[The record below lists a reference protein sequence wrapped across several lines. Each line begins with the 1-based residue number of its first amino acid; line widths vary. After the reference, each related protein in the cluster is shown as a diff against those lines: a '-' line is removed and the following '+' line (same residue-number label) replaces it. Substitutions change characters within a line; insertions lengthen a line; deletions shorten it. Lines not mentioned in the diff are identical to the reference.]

1 MKVGI
6 SMLETPQKV
15 AVGRAHSKLILIG
28 EHSVVYGQPAIA
40 FPFKQIEV
48 KVTVKN
54 IGGNAIQIESP
65 FYQGPI
71 EQIPEKMEGIGD
83 CVIQTLKALE
93 KHSSGLHIQIA
104 SSIPIGRGLGSSA
117 AIAIALVRG
126 LFAFFNQKLSN
137 SQLMTLVERAEK
149 FAHGT
154 PSGIDMMAASS
165 ANPIWFQKQ
174 QEVESVKIGTP
185 FHLVIADSG
194 RVGDTYSAVK
204 SIRDKYESK
213 PEIIEES
220 ITLLGKLAQEVR
232 VALAAGN
239 PQKVGDNLNQAHQL
253 LSLLGVSDRGLDG
266 LVKAARTAG
275 ALGAKLTGGGRGGCI
290 LALVE
295 NEQLGEKV
303 AAALLHAGAAQTWQ
317 YTIAKC

>member
-48 KVTVKN
+48 KVTVKS
-54 IGGNAIQIESP
+54 IGGNTIHIESP

-83 CVIQTLKALE
+83 CVIQTLKVLE
-93 KHSSGLHIQIA
+93 QRSLGLKIQIA

-126 LFAFFNQKLSN
+126 LFAFFNQKLQH
-137 SQLMTLVERAEK
+137 SQLMALVERAEK

-165 ANPIWFQKQ
+165 SNPIWFQKQ
-174 QEVESVKIGTP
+174 QEVESVKIGAP
-185 FHLVIADSG
+185 FHLVVADSG

-204 SIRDKYESK
+204 SIRDKYEMK
-213 PEIIEES
+213 PEKIEES
-220 ITLLGKLAQEVR
+220 ITLLGKWTEEVR
-232 VALAAGN
+232 LGLAVGDY
-239 PQKVGDNLNQAHQL
+239 QKVGEKLNLAHHHL
-253 LSLLGVSDRGLDG
+253 ALLGVSDEGLDY
-266 LVKAARTAG
+266 LVDTARAAG
-275 ALGAKLTGGGRGGCI
+275 AIGAKLTGGGRGGCI

-295 NEQLGEKV
+295 NETIGKKV
-303 AAALLHAGAAQTWQ
+303 EEALIEAGAARTWQ

>member
-1 MKVGI
+1 
-6 SMLETPQKV
+6 MLETPQKV

-48 KVTVKN
+48 KVTVKS
-54 IGGNAIQIESP
+54 IGGNTIHIESP

-83 CVIQTLKALE
+83 CVIQTLKVLE
-93 KHSSGLHIQIA
+93 QRSSGLKIQIA

-126 LFAFFNQKLSN
+126 LFAFFNQKLQH
-137 SQLMTLVERAEK
+137 SQLMALVERAEK

-174 QEVESVKIGTP
+174 QEVESVKIGAP
-185 FHLVIADSG
+185 FHLVVADSG

-204 SIRDKYESK
+204 SIRDKYEMK
-213 PEIIEES
+213 PEKIEES
-220 ITLLGKLAQEVR
+220 ITLLGKWTEEVR
-232 VALAAGN
+232 LGLAVGDY
-239 PQKVGDNLNQAHQL
+239 QKVGEKLNLAHHHL
-253 LSLLGVSDRGLDG
+253 ALLGVSDEGLDY
-266 LVKAARTAG
+266 LVDTARAAG
-275 ALGAKLTGGGRGGCI
+275 AIGAKLTGGGRGGCI

-295 NEQLGEKV
+295 NETIGKKV
-303 AAALLHAGAAQTWQ
+303 AEALIEAGAARTWQ

>member
-48 KVTVKN
+48 KVTVKS
-54 IGGNAIQIESP
+54 IGGNTIHIESP

-83 CVIQTLKALE
+83 CVIQTLKVLE
-93 KHSSGLHIQIA
+93 QRSLGLKIQIA

-126 LFAFFNQKLSN
+126 LFAFFNQKLQH
-137 SQLMTLVERAEK
+137 SQLMALVERAEK

-174 QEVESVKIGTP
+174 QEVESVKIGAP
-185 FHLVIADSG
+185 FHLVVADSG

-204 SIRDKYESK
+204 SIRDKYEMK
-213 PEIIEES
+213 PEKIEES
-220 ITLLGKLAQEVR
+220 ITLLGKWTEEVR
-232 VALAAGN
+232 LGLAVGDY
-239 PQKVGDNLNQAHQL
+239 QKVGEKLNLAHHHL
-253 LSLLGVSDRGLDG
+253 ALLGVSDEGLDY
-266 LVKAARTAG
+266 LVDTARAAG
-275 ALGAKLTGGGRGGCI
+275 AIGAKLTGGGRGGCI

-295 NEQLGEKV
+295 NETIGKKV
-303 AAALLHAGAAQTWQ
+303 AEALIEAGAARTWQ

>member
-48 KVTVKN
+48 KVTVKT
-54 IGGNAIQIESP
+54 IGGNTIQIESP

-83 CVIQTLKALE
+83 CVIQTLKVLE
-93 KHSSGLHIQIA
+93 KRSSGLHIRIA

-126 LFAFFNQKLSN
+126 LFAFFNQSLKD
-137 SQLMTLVERAEK
+137 SQLMALVERAEK

-174 QEVESVKIGTP
+174 QEVEMVKIGAP
-185 FHLVIADSG
+185 FHLVVADSG
-194 RVGDTYSAVK
+194 RIGDTYSAVK
-204 SIRDKYESK
+204 SIRDKYERK
-213 PEIIEES
+213 PKQIEES
-220 ITLLGKLAQEVR
+220 ITLLGKLTEDVR
-232 VALAAGN
+232 LGLAVGDY
-239 PQKVGDNLNQAHQL
+239 QKVGDKLNQAHQQ
-253 LSLLGVSDRGLDG
+253 LSLLGVSDLGLDG
-266 LVKAARTAG
+266 LVEAARTAG
-275 ALGAKLTGGGRGGCI
+275 AVGAKLTGGGRGGCI

-295 NEQLGEKV
+295 NETIGKKV
-303 AAALLHAGAAQTWQ
+303 ADALVQAGATQTWQ

>member
-1 MKVGI
+1 
-6 SMLETPQKV
+6 MLETPQKV

-48 KVTVKN
+48 KVTVKS
-54 IGGNAIQIESP
+54 IGGNTIHIESP

-83 CVIQTLKALE
+83 CVIQTLKVLE
-93 KHSSGLHIQIA
+93 QRSLGLKIQIA

-126 LFAFFNQKLSN
+126 LFAFFNQKLQH
-137 SQLMTLVERAEK
+137 SQLIALVERAEK

-174 QEVESVKIGTP
+174 QEVESVKIGAP
-185 FHLVIADSG
+185 FHLVVADSG

-204 SIRDKYESK
+204 SIRDKYEMK
-213 PEIIEES
+213 PEKIEES
-220 ITLLGKLAQEVR
+220 ITLLGKWTEEVR
-232 VALAAGN
+232 LGLAVGDY
-239 PQKVGDNLNQAHQL
+239 QKVGEKLNLAHHHL
-253 LSLLGVSDRGLDG
+253 ALLGVSDEGLDY
-266 LVKAARTAG
+266 LVDTARAAG
-275 ALGAKLTGGGRGGCI
+275 AIGAKLTGGGRGGCI

-295 NEQLGEKV
+295 NETIGKKV
-303 AAALLHAGAAQTWQ
+303 AEALIEAGAARTWQ

>member
-6 SMLETPQKV
+6 SMLETPQKI

-54 IGGNAIQIESP
+54 IRGSSIQIESP
-65 FYQGPI
+65 FYQGSI

-83 CVIQTLKALE
+83 CIIQTLKVLE
-93 KHSSGLHIQIA
+93 QQSCGLEIKISST
-104 SSIPIGRGLGSSA
+104 IPIGRGLGSSA

-137 SQLMTLVERAEK
+137 SQLMILVERAEK

-154 PSGIDMMAASS
+154 PSGIDMMTASS
-165 ANPIWFQKQ
+165 ATPIWFQKQ
-174 QEVESVKIGTP
+174 QEVEHVQIGAP

-194 RVGDTYSAVK
+194 RIGDTFAAVK
-204 SIRDKYESK
+204 SIRDKYEIK
-213 PEIIEES
+213 PEQIEQS
-220 ITLLGKLAQEVR
+220 ITLLGILTQETR
-232 VALAAGN
+232 VALAAGDF
-239 PQKVGDNLNQAHQL
+239 QQVGDKLNQAHQHL
-253 LSLLGVSDRGLDG
+253 GLLGVSDSGLDA
-266 LVKAARTAG
+266 LVDTARSAG
-275 ALGAKLTGGGRGGCI
+275 AVGAKLTGGGRGGCI

-295 NEQLGEKV
+295 SEQIGKKV
-303 AAALLHAGAAQTWQ
+303 ADALLEAGAAQTWQ
-317 YTIAKC
+317 YTIAEC

>member
-54 IGGNAIQIESP
+54 IDGNIIQMESP
-65 FYQGPI
+65 FYEGPLD
-71 EQIPEKMEGIGD
+71 QIPEKMEGIGD
-83 CVIQTLKALE
+83 CVIQTLKVLE
-93 KHSSGLHIQIA
+93 KRSSGLHIQIT

-126 LFAFFNQKLSN
+126 LFAFFTQKLSD

-165 ANPIWFQKQ
+165 TNPIWFQKQ
-174 QEVESVKIGTP
+174 QVVESVKIGAP
-185 FHLVIADSG
+185 FHLVVADSG

-204 SIRDKYESK
+204 SIRDKYEMK
-213 PEIIEES
+213 PEKIEES
-220 ITLLGKLAQEVR
+220 ITLLGKWTEEVR
-232 VALAAGN
+232 LGLAVGDY
-239 PQKVGDNLNQAHQL
+239 QKVGEKLNQAQQHL
-253 LSLLGVSDRGLDG
+253 ALLGVSDEGLDH
-266 LVKAARTAG
+266 LVDTARAAG
-275 ALGAKLTGGGRGGCI
+275 AIGAKLTGGGRGGCI

-303 AAALLHAGAAQTWQ
+303 AAALMQAGAAKTWQ

>member
-48 KVTVKN
+48 KVTVKS
-54 IGGNAIQIESP
+54 IGGNTIHIESP

-83 CVIQTLKALE
+83 CVIQTLKVLE
-93 KHSSGLHIQIA
+93 QRSLGLKIQIA

-126 LFAFFNQKLSN
+126 LFAFFNQKLQH
-137 SQLMTLVERAEK
+137 SQLIALVERAEK

-174 QEVESVKIGTP
+174 QEVESVKIGAP
-185 FHLVIADSG
+185 FHLVVADSG

-204 SIRDKYESK
+204 SIRDKYEMK
-213 PEIIEES
+213 PEKIEES
-220 ITLLGKLAQEVR
+220 ITLLGKWTEEVR
-232 VALAAGN
+232 LGLAVGDY
-239 PQKVGDNLNQAHQL
+239 QKVGEKLNLAHHHL
-253 LSLLGVSDRGLDG
+253 ALLGVSDEGLDY
-266 LVKAARTAG
+266 LVDTARAAG
-275 ALGAKLTGGGRGGCI
+275 AIGAKLTGGGRGGCI

-295 NEQLGEKV
+295 NETIGKKV
-303 AAALLHAGAAQTWQ
+303 AEALIEAGAARTWQ

>member
-83 CVIQTLKALE
+83 CVIQTLKVLE
-93 KHSSGLHIQIA
+93 KRSSGLKIQIA

-126 LFAFFNQKLSN
+126 LFAFFNQKLQH
-137 SQLMTLVERAEK
+137 SQLMALVERAEK

-174 QEVESVKIGTP
+174 QEVESVKIGAP
-185 FHLVIADSG
+185 FHLVVADSG

-204 SIRDKYESK
+204 SIRDKYEMK
-213 PEIIEES
+213 PEKIEES
-220 ITLLGKLAQEVR
+220 ITLLGKWTEEVR
-232 VALAAGN
+232 LGLAVGDY
-239 PQKVGDNLNQAHQL
+239 QKVGKKLNLAHHHL
-253 LSLLGVSDRGLDG
+253 ALLGVSDEGLDH
-266 LVKAARTAG
+266 LVDTARTAG
-275 ALGAKLTGGGRGGCI
+275 AIGAKLTGGGRGGCI

-295 NEQLGEKV
+295 NETIGKKV
-303 AAALLHAGAAQTWQ
+303 AEALIEAGAARTWQ

>member
-6 SMLETPQKV
+6 AMLETPQKV

-28 EHSVVYGQPAIA
+28 EHAVVYGQPAIA

-48 KVTVKN
+48 KVIVKN
-54 IGGNAIQIESP
+54 IEGNTIRIESP
-65 FYQGPI
+65 FYQGPL
-71 EQIPEKMEGIGD
+71 EQIPEKMEGLGD
-83 CVIQTLKALE
+83 CILQTLKVLE
-93 KHSSGLHIQIA
+93 QKTSGLEIQIS

-126 LFAFFNQKLSN
+126 LFAFFNQELSN
-137 SQLMTLVERAEK
+137 SQLMTLVERAET

-174 QEVESVKIGTP
+174 HVVEHVKIGAP
-185 FHLVIADSG
+185 FHFVVADSG
-194 RVGDTYSAVK
+194 RVGDTYAAVK
-204 SIRDKYESK
+204 SIRDKYEIK
-213 PEIIEES
+213 PEKIEES
-220 ITLLGKLAQEVR
+220 ITLLGKLALEVR
-232 VALAAGN
+232 QGLAAGDS
-239 PQKVGDNLNQAHQL
+239 QQVGDKLNQAQQHL
-253 LSLLGVSDRGLDG
+253 ALLGVSDPGLDG
-266 LVKAARTAG
+266 LVDTARTAG
-275 ALGAKLTGGGRGGCI
+275 AIAAKLTGGGRGGCI

-295 NEQLGEKV
+295 NEQLGKKV
-303 AAALLHAGAAQTWQ
+303 ADALIQAGAAQTWQ